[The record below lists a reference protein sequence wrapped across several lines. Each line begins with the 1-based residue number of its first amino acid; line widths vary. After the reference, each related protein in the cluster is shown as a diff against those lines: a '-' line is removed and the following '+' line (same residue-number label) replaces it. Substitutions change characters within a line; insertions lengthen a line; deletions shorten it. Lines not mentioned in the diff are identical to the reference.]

1 MFQQEIA
8 LACSPVRWLSLLL
21 HLPRKIT
28 CNPVRWQVNL
38 FWVGFIIFQQL
49 TNKEKILSLMSYHA
63 ILTCN
68 AKLTFPADKWVF
80 YISQQYWMFFSE
92 LYNHGPNSER
102 FIPGIVHWAHPPP
115 FNCLF
120 VSFFLTEWGNKV
132 SSGAP
137 DVSAGS
143 SPLSGGVSPV
153 LWQRV
158 SPTAAYTPLHCNNL
172 HSTTLQPTLRQPS
185 LRPPALRTGSC
196 PLEPA

>member
-1 MFQQEIA
+1 MF
-8 LACSPVRWLSLLL
+8 L
-21 HLPRKIT
+21 
-28 CNPVRWQVNL
+28 VN
-38 FWVGFIIFQQL
+38 FIIMDL
-49 TNKEKILSLMSYHA
+49 TVKDLS
-63 ILTCN
+63 
-68 AKLTFPADKWVF
+68 
-80 YISQQYWMFFSE
+80 QE
-92 LYNHGPNSER
+92 LYTELTGLSS
-102 FIPGIVHWAHPPP
+102 FV
-115 FNCLF
+115 CVF
-120 VSFFLTEWGNKV
+120 VSLFLTDWGNKV

-172 HSTTLQPTLRQPS
+172 HSATLQPTLRQPS